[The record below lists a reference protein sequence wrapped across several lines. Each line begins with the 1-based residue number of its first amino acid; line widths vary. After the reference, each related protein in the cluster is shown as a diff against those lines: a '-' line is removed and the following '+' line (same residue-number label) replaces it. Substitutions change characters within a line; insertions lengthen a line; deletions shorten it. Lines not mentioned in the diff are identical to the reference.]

1 MTQEIERIRAA
12 LEKWR
17 KAKTMQESR
26 DANDAYNDATDQDS
40 MADVLEHIDNQQAE
54 IARLK
59 SELRYQENRDG
70 RIGTHSTDC
79 HTFGPSHYECAL
91 REIERLKADAARYQW
106 LRKTTNYATS
116 NGEKVDV
123 RNFPELWDA
132 SIDSMIAETPK
143 EQP

>member
-1 MTQEIERIRAA
+1 MSAVANLMAA
-12 LEKWR
+12 LAAGPDPIETELYGDRYFKGPYS
-17 KAKTMQESR
+17 Q
-26 DANDAYNDATDQDS
+26 ANLSKKQDAYVGACNPVA
-40 MADVLEHIDNQQAE
+40 MAEVLAHIDAQA
-54 IARLK
+54 A
-59 SELRYQENRDG
+59 
-70 RIGTHSTDC
+70 
-79 HTFGPSHYECAL
+79 
-91 REIERLKADAARYQW
+91 EIERLKADAARYQW